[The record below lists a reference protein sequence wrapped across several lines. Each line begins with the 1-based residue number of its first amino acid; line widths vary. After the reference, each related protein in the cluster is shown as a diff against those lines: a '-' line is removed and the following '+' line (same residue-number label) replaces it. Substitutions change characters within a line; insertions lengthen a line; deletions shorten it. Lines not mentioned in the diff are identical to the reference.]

1 MVSIPICLEKTKIT
15 HVARG
20 RGGHKGTRHKIS
32 EQHVMDSESLES
44 TSASMTV
51 KSVQCP
57 KACNSEKRVVAEL
70 ACETKSSQYVC
81 KTVEQP
87 VVLVEE
93 YARQEIVL
101 ATQLRQV
108 CTEVDID
115 RCVAQIMSE
124 ALKLQLKDLG
134 VEIEDLVEPSM
145 DNIGN
150 KVTVC
155 SGEEEE
161 ENEMSQ
167 VCLEFQPLEEVEIDV
182 VDVVEEC
189 DSRGPDPVLEKRL
202 ISEAG
207 LDDGTIDC
215 TLALTKYVVVYNT
228 TVVDVLC
235 LIFTQKINCLLDMAD
250 ALSEEDSAAIRG
262 FFTSK

>member
-1 MVSIPICLEKTKIT
+1 MTTAHLAEDDELVVSIPICLEKTKIT

-32 EQHVMDSESLES
+32 EQHVMDSEPLES
-44 TSASMTV
+44 TSPSMTV

-57 KACNSEKRVVAEL
+57 KAYESEKRVVAEP
-70 ACETKSSQYVC
+70 ACKTKSSQDVC

-134 VEIEDLVEPSM
+134 VEIENLVEPSM

-150 KVTVC
+150 EVTVC
-155 SGEEEE
+155 SREEEE
-161 ENEMSQ
+161 EDEMAQ

-182 VDVVEEC
+182 VGVVEEC
-189 DSRGPDPVLEKRL
+189 DTRGPDPVLEKRL

-207 LDDGTIDC
+207 LDDGTVDC
-215 TLALTKYVVVYNT
+215 TLALTKFVVVYNR
-228 TVVDVLC
+228 TVVYLLC
-235 LIFTQKINCLLDMAD
+235 F
-250 ALSEEDSAAIRG
+250 
-262 FFTSK
+262 FFTENQLSSRHYRCTV

>member
-1 MVSIPICLEKTKIT
+1 MTTAHPAEDDELVVSIPVCLEKTKIT

-20 RGGHKGTRHKIS
+20 RGGHKGTRHRIS
-32 EQHVMDSESLES
+32 EQHIMDSESLES

-51 KSVQCP
+51 KSIQCP
-57 KACNSEKRVVAEL
+57 KACNSVVAEL
-70 ACETKSSQYVC
+70 ACKTKSSQDIC
-81 KTVEQP
+81 KPVEQP

-101 ATQLRQV
+101 ATQLHQV

-124 ALKLQLKDLG
+124 ALKLQLEDLG
-134 VEIEDLVEPSM
+134 VEVEDLVEPSM

-150 KVTVC
+150 EVTVC
-155 SGEEEE
+155 SGEEEVE
-161 ENEMSQ
+161 DEMAQ
-167 VCLEFQPLEEVEIDV
+167 VCLEFQPIEEVEIDV

-189 DSRGPDPVLEKRL
+189 DTRGPDPVLEKRL

-215 TLALTKYVVVYNT
+215 TLALTKFVVVYNT
-228 TVVDVLC
+228 TVLYVLC
-235 LIFTQKINCLLDMAD
+235 FIFTENQ
-250 ALSEEDSAAIRG
+250 LSSRQCRCIV
-262 FFTSK
+262 